1 MGVAKLKPIIKYR
14 GGKQK
19 EIPNFI
25 NRIPQNYHRYFEP
38 FLGGGALYFHL
49 DPAQAVVGDVNQKLI
64 TFYQQLRDNYSLM
77 RQQLEQ
83 LQQKYEIN
91 QREYEEL
98 KKQYPN
104 ERCENQ
110 NEALYYHLR
119 EQYNHPT
126 GEYLEGVLYFFINKT
141 AYSGMI
147 RYNSHGEYNVPF
159 GRYRHFNTQ
168 GITVAHNRLLQRSAV
183 LCSDYHR
190 IFEMAEPDDFMF
202 LDPPYDCVFN
212 DYGNVD
218 MMNGFDENEHRR
230 LAADFQNLS
239 CRALMII
246 GRTPLTEELYAP
258 YIRGEYQKKYAVNIR
273 NRFQSCATH
282 IIVQNY
288 D

>member
-1 MGVAKLKPIIKYR
+1 MMKPIIKYR

-19 EIPNFI
+19 EIPDFI
-25 NRIPQNYHRYFEP
+25 DRIPHDYHRYFEP
-38 FLGGGALYFHL
+38 FLGGGAVYFHIE
-49 DPAQAVVGDVNQKLI
+49 PEQAVVGDVNSKLI
-64 TFYQQLRDNYSLM
+64 TFYQQLRDSYPLM
-77 RQQLEQ
+77 RQQLDG
-83 LQQKYEIN
+83 LQQQYEAN
-91 QREYEEL
+91 QQEYEQL

-104 ERCENQ
+104 ERCENR

-159 GRYRHFNTQ
+159 GRYRNFNTKV
-168 GITVAHNRLLQRSAV
+168 ITQAHNELLRRSAV
-183 LCSDYHR
+183 LCSDYR
-190 IFEMAEPDDFMF
+190 ALFEMAEKDDFMF
-202 LDPPYDCVFN
+202 LDPPYDCIFN

-230 LAADFQNLS
+230 LAADFRNLS
-239 CRALMII
+239 CKALMII
-246 GRTPLTEELYAP
+246 GKTGLTEELYAP
-258 YIRGEYQKKYAVNIR
+258 YIRGEYQKRYAVNIR
-273 NRFQSCATH
+273 NRFQSHATH